1 MLVTLVG
8 QGVTFAPL
16 VRRLGMRADEA
27 DRIRLRNI
35 ARSAAVRAALA
46 RLDDLS
52 AGEGDDALSAEEV
65 RAVERVRPTLQTRL
79 SRYQGR
85 IDALDDAATGE
96 VPVSA
101 AYEAGLRIRR
111 LAIEAERDEL
121 LRLRDVGQLPDEGLR
136 ALERELDHEERLLPD
151 RPFRGR

>member
-16 VRRLGMRADEA
+16 VRRLGMRANEA
-27 DRIRLRNI
+27 DRVRLRNQ
-35 ARSAAVRAALA
+35 ARSAAVKAALA
-46 RLDDLS
+46 RLDDLADS
-52 AGEGDDALSAEEV
+52 DDEHDLDADETE
-65 RAVERVRPTLQTRL
+65 AVERVRTVLQTRL

-85 IDALDDAATGE
+85 IDALDEAGGE
-96 VPVSA
+96 VPVSP

-111 LAIEAERDEL
+111 LVIEAERDEL

-136 ALERELDHEERLLPD
+136 ILERELDHEERLLPD